1 MAANGTPLQNIVTG
15 DTVAH
20 SVAVDAGSGALAV
33 PAKGKGFQVYNLGA
47 IRVGCE
53 ASASGTASS
62 GSTSATSGGREL
74 AVNDLAFL
82 VAGSMWA
89 VLL

>member
-1 MAANGTPLQNIVTG
+1 VAANETPLQNIVTD

-33 PAKGKGFQVYNLGA
+33 PVKGKGIQVYNLGA
-47 IRVGCE
+47 SKVGGE
-53 ASASGTASS
+53 TSARGTASS
-62 GSTSATSGGREL
+62 GSTNATSGGSL
-74 AVNDLAFL
+74 AVNGLAFL

>member
-1 MAANGTPLQNIVTG
+1 MG

-33 PAKGKGFQVYNLGA
+33 PVKGKGIQVYDLGA
-47 IRVGCE
+47 SRVGVE
-53 ASASGTASS
+53 ASAGRTASS
-62 GSTSATSGGREL
+62 GSTSATGDGREL
-74 AVNDLAFL
+74 AVNGLVFL
-82 VAGSMWA
+82 MAGSMWA